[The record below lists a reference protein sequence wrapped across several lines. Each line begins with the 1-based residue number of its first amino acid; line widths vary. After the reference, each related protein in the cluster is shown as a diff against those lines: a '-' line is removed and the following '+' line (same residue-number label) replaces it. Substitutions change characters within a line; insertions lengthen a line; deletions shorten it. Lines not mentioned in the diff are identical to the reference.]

1 MKSLIETY
9 HVASGTVRLVLEV
22 DGRVEAPNWSR
33 CGGWLMVNSAGLL
46 YRIPLDN
53 PRMERIDTGPA
64 TRCNNDHGFSP
75 DGQVIYLSS
84 HHEGR
89 GAQIYRMPAAG
100 GPLEKISPQ
109 PPSWWHGV
117 SSDDKMLLYPAVRE
131 TSEALDIYTMLA
143 PPHPTLS
150 PEGRG
155 RTTQSDAPPS
165 PLGGEGR
172 GEGAPQE
179 TRLTQGIGHSD
190 GPDFSADG
198 RRIYWNCDATGH
210 AQIWVMNADGSDQ
223 RPLFRDDHV
232 NWFPHPSP
240 CGRHL
245 VYLAY
250 PPGTQSHPADL
261 PVALVLCNPDGTDR
275 RRIRAF
281 IGGQG
286 TMNVPNWSPD
296 GSAFAYIR
304 YAI

>member
-9 HVASGTVRLVLEV
+9 ALATGEARLLLEV
-22 DGRVEAPNWSR
+22 DGRVEAPNWSPDGR
-33 CGGWLMVNSAGLL
+33 WLLVNSAGLL
-46 YRIPLDN
+46 YRIPLDQ
-53 PRMERIDTGPA
+53 PRMDLINTGPA

-75 DGQVIYLSS
+75 DGRVIYLSS
-84 HHEGR
+84 HHEGQ

-109 PPSWWHGV
+109 QPSWWHGV
-117 SSDDKMLLYPAVRE
+117 SPDGRMLVYPAVRD
-131 TSEALDIYTMLA
+131 TSKVLDIYSMPILPHDA
-143 PPHPTLS
+143 P
-150 PEGRG
+150 E
-155 RTTQSDAPPS
+155 APPS
-165 PLGGEGR
+165 PLLGEG
-172 GEGAPQE
+172 GGKGAPQE

-190 GPDFSADG
+190 GPDFGADG
-198 RRIYWNCDATGH
+198 SRIYWNCDATGH

-223 RPLFRDDHV
+223 RPLFHDGHV

-250 PPGTQSHPADL
+250 PPGTQGHPPDL
-261 PVALVLCNPDGTDR
+261 PVALVLCDPDGGNR
-275 RRIRAF
+275 RRIREF

-304 YAI
+304 YEV